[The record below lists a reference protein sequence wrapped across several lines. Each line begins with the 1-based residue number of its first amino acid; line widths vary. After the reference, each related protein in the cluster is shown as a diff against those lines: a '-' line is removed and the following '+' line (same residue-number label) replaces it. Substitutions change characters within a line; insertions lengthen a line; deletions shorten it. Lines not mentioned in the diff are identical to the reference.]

1 MSVQAA
7 RMYNNSQKQ
16 KQKVVVIGG
25 GYAGRSFIKT
35 IDTSKFDVVLIDKDL
50 QKEKKSFL
58 FNLVSFK
65 ALVFQPQPNY
75 VDSIRERRIV
85 NQYMYLPSSV
95 KGIKDECID
104 VDTERKKVTLK
115 SDEVLEYDHLV
126 IATGS
131 IPDTHH
137 IQMEYNAVDSM
148 WYFFKDRS
156 DLEALLIAFKIIGLD
171 NVVIMGGG
179 NTGVELASELSKRI
193 LDAAGPNADAI
204 KKTVTIVEPSS
215 RLLPK
220 QKEAASKKITQHLE
234 QQKVEILTNAVIKG
248 TSRGHLKI
256 MQGDKE
262 LKVKAVVAVWTCGVK
277 PDEFAI
283 RCMGHNNVEDKLQL
297 PPAVAPVPAATSD
310 AAAATNATAA
320 SASINTANK
329 TMCAATPLHTTG
341 SNVFAIGDCNHLLP
355 KSAQNA
361 KQQGTFLANYFNSG
375 FQETCGSFKFQSQG
389 SMIRLSDR
397 IYMDSPLYTGFL
409 PLWVHTIII
418 GLDI

>member
-7 RMYNNSQKQ
+7 RMYNNSQKH
-16 KQKVVVIGG
+16 KQKVVVVGG

-35 IDTSKFDVVLIDKDL
+35 IDTAKFDVVLVDKDL
-50 QKEKKSFL
+50 QKEEKSFL
-58 FNLVSFK
+58 FNLISFK

-95 KGIKDECID
+95 KGLKDECID

-156 DLEALLIAFKIIGLD
+156 DLEALLIAFKIIGLE

-193 LDAAGPNADAI
+193 LDAAGPNAASI
-204 KKTVTIVEPSS
+204 KKTVTIVEPGA

-220 QKEAASKKITQHLE
+220 QKEAVSKKITQHLE
-234 QQKVEILTNAVIKG
+234 EQKVEILTNAVIKG

-256 MQGDKE
+256 MQGDQE

-283 RCMGHNNVEDKLQL
+283 RCMGHNNVADKLEL
-297 PPAVAPVPAATSD
+297 PPVVVPAPTPV
-310 AAAATNATAA
+310 AAAPTAPG
-320 SASINTANK
+320 STNTANK
-329 TMCAATPLHTTG
+329 AMCAVSPLHTTG

-375 FQETCGSFKFQSQG
+375 FQETCTAFKFQSQG